1 MPGTPAAPA
10 THLNPEQQR
19 AASALSGPVLVLA
32 GAGSGKTRV
41 ITARLANLLRAGAR
55 PAGVV
60 ALTFTN
66 KAATE
71 MRQRAGLGGADSP
84 TISTF
89 HSFGLTLLRS
99 HGERLG
105 LRRRPTVFDQ
115 ADAQQVVK
123 ELSAELRLDADLS
136 ADTGRLQRMLSAF
149 RMGRLHGEVE
159 DQTAGQLG
167 RLASAYRKRLRLYG
181 AVDFDDLILLP
192 LELLQG
198 EHGDA
203 LRDDFEYVL
212 VDEFQD
218 TSERQYEVLHALGSE
233 HRNVCVVGDDD
244 QSIYSWRGA
253 NPGNFERFEQD
264 FPELLQVKLEQNYRS
279 TGTILDAANAVIALN
294 RSRRSKRLWSAAGE
308 GHLIQVCHAE
318 DETGEAEQIARRIR
332 ELQLRDGIR
341 YGDCA
346 VLLRTN
352 SLTRPLEEVFL
363 RERIPYRVSG
373 GISFFSRK
381 EVRDLIGYLRL
392 LANRDDDV
400 AAMRVIN
407 TPRRG
412 LGAAAVELLGNAAAS
427 SGCSLF
433 SAAALI
439 AAGEHPLPDTS
450 AARLREPLAEWVAL
464 IEDYAERLPRAP
476 KMAPVFAEL
485 VEQIGYR
492 HHLLETERQE
502 AAKWKMLNV
511 DAVIDSV
518 ADYEDH
524 PDTLDPSLHKYLA
537 RTALLSRHEDESD
550 DAGPSASR
558 AQRLGRVQVM
568 TIHAAKGLEFPAV
581 FLAGVDDGVLPH
593 QKALAESPDN
603 EQEERRLFYVAI
615 TRARRR
621 LFLSTPA
628 QRRVRG
634 KQVECEP
641 SPFLDEL
648 PHDLLDTEGGE
659 DEVSAEQATELF
671 ADLRR
676 RMADQ
681 EG

>member
-1 MPGTPAAPA
+1 M
-10 THLNPEQQR
+10 
-19 AASALSGPVLVLA
+19 LVLA

-41 ITARLANLLRAGAR
+41 IIARLTNLLHSGAR

-66 KAATE
+66 KAAAE
-71 MRQRAGLGGADSP
+71 MRQRAGIGRAGSVDVP
-84 TISTF
+84 TVSTF
-89 HSFGLTLLRS
+89 HSFGLNLLRS
-99 HGERLG
+99 HSERLG
-105 LRRRPTVFDQ
+105 LRRQPTVFDQ
-115 ADAQQVVK
+115 TDSQQVLK
-123 ELSAELRLDADLS
+123 ELAAELRLNADLS
-136 ADTGRLQRMLSAF
+136 QDAGRLQRMLSAF
-149 RMGRLHGEVE
+149 RMGRLHDDVE
-159 DQTAGQLG
+159 DQTAGQLE
-167 RLASAYRKRLRLYG
+167 RLANAYGKRLRLYG

-203 LRDDFEYVL
+203 LRGRFEHVL

-218 TSERQYEVLHALGSE
+218 TSERQYEVLHMLSRG

-244 QSIYSWRGA
+244 QCIYSWRGA

-294 RSRRSKRLWSAAGE
+294 RSRRSKRLWSAAGQ
-308 GHLIQVCHAE
+308 GHPIHIYHAE

-332 ELQLRDGIR
+332 ELQMRDGTR

-352 SLTRPLEEVFL
+352 SLTRPLEEVLL

-392 LANRDDDV
+392 LANRDDNV

-412 LGAAAVELLGNAAAS
+412 LGAAAVELLDSAAATHR
-427 SGCSLF
+427 CSLF

-439 AAGEHPLPDTS
+439 AGGEHPLPDTS
-450 AARLREPLAEWVAL
+450 AARLHEPIAEWVAL
-464 IEDYAERLPRAP
+464 IEEYAERLPRAA
-476 KMAPVFAEL
+476 KMAPVFADL
-485 VEQIGYR
+485 VERIGFR

-502 AAKWKMLNV
+502 AAKWKTLNV
-511 DAVIDSV
+511 DAVIDSI
-518 ADYEDH
+518 ANYEDH

-537 RTALLSRHEDESD
+537 RTALLSRDEDESD
-550 DAGPSASR
+550 DASSGASR
-558 AQRLGRVQVM
+558 RQQLGRVQVM

-581 FLAGVDDGVLPH
+581 FVAGVDDGILPH

-648 PHDLLDTEGGE
+648 PHELLDTEGGE
-659 DEVSAEQATELF
+659 EEVSAEQATKLF

-676 RMADQ
+676 KMAADQ
-681 EG
+681 